1 MSHWEITWSMIGH
14 KFIMV
19 LEEVLS
25 RNALTHRRVE
35 FLRCSSPDVTS
46 IVHHLG
52 FALIWKEHF
61 PDLLM
66 SALQLNLLYIL
77 CLAAVSQMFSCC
89 FMTILCKTNTNTE
102 WHEAAIFFITGESI
116 TAHAEGHSLHLC
128 ARAAFQLWRQG
139 KITFLLLFKLLTT
152 VFYVYLL
159 LISELHAWIN
169 NAPKQLKYNQLEITI
184 CSHGDWNFVLKR
196 LWKKKG
202 IWIKIVLSAHFC
214 QQNPD
219 TYISNHRI
227 RADK

>member
-52 FALIWKEHF
+52 FALIWKEHL

-77 CLAAVSQMFSCC
+77 CFAAVSQMFSCC
-89 FMTILCKTNTNTE
+89 FMTILCKTNTNTNT
-102 WHEAAIFFITGESI
+102 WSSYFFYHRRVNNGTRRRTFSPPVRES
-116 TAHAEGHSLHLC
+116 C
-128 ARAAFQLWRQG
+128 
-139 KITFLLLFKLLTT
+139 
-152 VFYVYLL
+152 
-159 LISELHAWIN
+159 
-169 NAPKQLKYNQLEITI
+169 
-184 CSHGDWNFVLKR
+184 
-196 LWKKKG
+196 
-202 IWIKIVLSAHFC
+202 LSAVTARKNNILALV
-214 QQNPD
+214 QA
-219 TYISNHRI
+219 SNHSVLCLSIINI
-227 RADK
+227 RTSCMN

>member
-1 MSHWEITWSMIGH
+1 MLYSWTSYI
-14 KFIMV
+14 FYV
-19 LEEVLS
+19 LLQWAKCFPAVLWPFS
-25 RNALTHRRVE
+25 VKQTPTPSGMKKLFFYHRRVNNGTRRRT
-35 FLRCSSPDVTS
+35 FSPPVRESCLSAVT
-46 IVHHLG
+46 
-52 FALIWKEHF
+52 
-61 PDLLM
+61 
-66 SALQLNLLYIL
+66 
-77 CLAAVSQMFSCC
+77 
-89 FMTILCKTNTNTE
+89 
-102 WHEAAIFFITGESI
+102 
-116 TAHAEGHSLHLC
+116 
-128 ARAAFQLWRQG
+128 AR
-139 KITFLLLFKLLTT
+139 KNKFLLLFKLLTT